1 MYLPLML
8 PRPEAALTTQCANVV
23 VNLLKFLCYADD
35 KYFIFKYETFEE
47 DARHVALRKFR

>member
-1 MYLPLML
+1 ML

-35 KYFIFKYETFEE
+35 KYFIFKYESFEE
-47 DARHVALRKFR
+47 DARHVALRKF